1 MLKVISDRNELANC
15 QQEMLKILKT
25 KLNNVERLVIG
36 HPGGNFQETVYYDDR
51 FWFATQILMKKDVAI
66 PRYWNGF
73 GLGVNRKGMQT
84 IAVENN
90 IPLQGV
96 EKRLSGIFAKDEI
109 GNYYVLSRG
118 KIGGGSPG
126 IGKNAF
132 IDWYRGE
139 RCDIIDN
146 LGKIEEAILIAS
158 FNSKYFFR
166 SLYNFVQEVANFK
179 AAVKNNDCLRGI
191 DKKISLGFSPESFG
205 RRKANLH
212 RNIEYE
218 SYHGFVVN
226 ELEKYV
232 RTKHQSSKCEIFN
245 NRYIDLGV
253 LSDGQILSIYEI
265 KSSLDRQSIY
275 TAIGQL
281 VFHAAGHQK
290 ARKILVLPDEKGIK
304 GINGILNQLD
314 IALLTYQIEEEKVNF
329 KEVDLI

>member
-1 MLKVISDRNELANC
+1 M
-15 QQEMLKILKT
+15 
-25 KLNNVERLVIG
+25 
-36 HPGGNFQETVYYDDR
+36 
-51 FWFATQILMKKDVAI
+51 
-66 PRYWNGF
+66 
-73 GLGVNRKGMQT
+73 
-84 IAVENN
+84 
-90 IPLQGV
+90 
-96 EKRLSGIFAKDEI
+96 
-109 GNYYVLSRG
+109 
-118 KIGGGSPG
+118 
-126 IGKNAF
+126 
-132 IDWYRGE
+132 
-139 RCDIIDN
+139 
-146 LGKIEEAILIAS
+146 
-158 FNSKYFFR
+158 
-166 SLYNFVQEVANFK
+166 
-179 AAVKNNDCLRGI
+179 
-191 DKKISLGFSPESFG
+191 
-205 RRKANLH
+205 
-212 RNIEYE
+212 
-218 SYHGFVVN
+218 N